1 GILAKPLI
9 GDGGL
14 ERLRAGYDRMIR
26 LRFMR
31 LLAVVLVITVILW
44 LTPSA
49 HSLPP
54 FTITPTPN
62 TGAAGT
68 PVTITGSQEIPSG
81 ATTPLI
87 CQVSSSPGGLISS
100 PTCTATITVPA
111 QGLYSVSGSF
121 TVAGG
126 AAAGTYTVTV
136 TVTSTPV
143 PSFSQSASASFTV
156 PSATTTTSVNC
167 GSSAI
172 NVGSSTTC
180 TATASGASGTISGE
194 VISWSD
200 AGSVSFSSSTCSL
213 SGTSCSVTVTGAGV
227 GSASVKAS

>member
-1 GILAKPLI
+1 MEPNAKVAAPSKVLFSRRKFTVLQISTSSRRLDVTSSIVSSSLGILAKPLI

-14 ERLRAGYDRMIR
+14 EGLRAGYDRMIR

-62 TGAAGT
+62 TGIAGT

-156 PSATTTTSVNC
+156 PS
-167 GSSAI
+167 
-172 NVGSSTTC
+172 
-180 TATASGASGTISGE
+180 
-194 VISWSD
+194 
-200 AGSVSFSSSTCSL
+200 
-213 SGTSCSVTVTGAGV
+213 
-227 GSASVKAS
+227 